1 MELDYKLRRV
11 IIKYSVIISLFTF
24 TLAKYFKNAID
35 DIADF
40 FLIILLSID
49 LDNNGEPDVVQ
60 IKKYS
65 FTLFNIK
72 FAVGKL
78 FYGLFRLL
86 LQIIIVY
93 LILIT
98 VLKTS
103 KLIKL

>member
-1 MELDYKLRRV
+1 MHIDKDLRNV
-11 IIKYSVIISLFTF
+11 IIKYSVIVSLFTF

-49 LDNNGEPDVVQ
+49 LDNNGEPDVTQ

-65 FTLFNIK
+65 FTIYKTK

-78 FYGLFRLL
+78 FYGLIRLI
-86 LQIIIVY
+86 LQIIIIY
-93 LILIT
+93 LILLMI
-98 VLKTS
+98 LRTS
-103 KLIKL
+103 KLIKV